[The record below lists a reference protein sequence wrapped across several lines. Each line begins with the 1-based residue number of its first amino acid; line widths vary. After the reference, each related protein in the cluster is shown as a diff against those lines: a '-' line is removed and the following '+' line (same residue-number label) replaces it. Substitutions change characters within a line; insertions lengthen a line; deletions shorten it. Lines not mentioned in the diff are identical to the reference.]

1 MVEIAPF
8 CERGRRTSFA
18 ELQRMPSI
26 KAALAALI
34 LSVMGLATSAW
45 AQVPADM
52 IEAAKAIQAGCVKR
66 GEDARVC
73 SCSVG
78 IAYSKLDPKVF
89 KLVPQIEPLL
99 DQKNQVMAI
108 GGLVSMASANGLGV
122 ADLQNAYDAIRTNRD
137 VVRQICRPLA
147 PGAKTPR

>member
-1 MVEIAPF
+1 MV
-8 CERGRRTSFA
+8 
-18 ELQRMPSI
+18 
-26 KAALAALI
+26 
-34 LSVMGLATSAW
+34 
-45 AQVPADM
+45 D
-52 IEAAKAIQAGCVKR
+52 AAKAIQAGCVKR

-78 IAYSKLDPKVF
+78 LAYAELDPKVF

-99 DQKNQVMAI
+99 EQKNQVMAI

-122 ADLQNAYDAIRTNRD
+122 ADLQTAYDTIRANRD

-147 PGAKTPR
+147 PGSKAPAPK